1 MAGMGLE
8 SNEYENVPQ
17 FESPLTKLAWEKVK
31 IGSNV
36 L

>member
-1 MAGMGLE
+1 MPGIGLE
-8 SNEYENVPQ
+8 SSEYEKVPQ
-17 FESPLTKLAWEKVK
+17 FESPLTKLACEKVK